1 MADKILV
8 IDDAPVIRK
17 FLHEVLADAGFEV
30 DTAENGKEGLEL
42 IADSEYSIIFC
53 DVHMPVMN
61 GLQTIKSIKM
71 IKPDI
76 PIIMTDSLP
85 EKEAEDAAKAGA
97 IRCLAKPFDLHELQE
112 TIRSVLSDKIS
123 SPK

>member
-8 IDDAPVIRK
+8 IDDVPVIRK
-17 FLHEVLADAGFEV
+17 FLHEVLTDAGFEV

-42 IADSEYSIIFC
+42 IADSEYS
-53 DVHMPVMN
+53 M
-61 GLQTIKSIKM
+61 
-71 IKPDI
+71 
-76 PIIMTDSLP
+76 P